1 MYRYLS
7 IVLLASLLLLSCS
20 KNMQHLADAEIEY
33 IEANESIVGSSQTDS
48 EISALIQPYQDEL
61 VGEMST
67 VLGQLPEDLKKSR
80 PNSNM
85 GNWFCDGLLY
95 MANKY
100 SSNKVD
106 FAIQNYGGL
115 RLPYLN
121 RGPVTVQNI
130 FELMPFDNKLVILAM
145 DETQIQ
151 ELLDNIADDGGWP
164 ISRGVSFRIE
174 EEKASNIKID
184 GQPLGSKKIYRVAVP
199 DYVANGGGGCHFLK
213 SIPQEDTGYYIR
225 DVFIDYLK
233 DIKEAGKKITVD
245 SSKRI
250 F

>member
-7 IVLLASLLLLSCS
+7 LILLASLLMVSCS

-48 EISALIQPYQDEL
+48 GISTIIQPYKDEL
-61 VGEMST
+61 VDEMST

-85 GNWFCDGLLY
+85 GNWFCDGLLH

-145 DETQIQ
+145 DETQMQ
-151 ELLDNIADDGGWP
+151 DLLDNIADDGGWP
-164 ISRGVSFRIE
+164 ISRGVSFSIE
-174 EEKASNIKID
+174 EEKAIDIKIN
-184 GQPLGSKKIYRVAVP
+184 GQPLGNKKTYQVALP

-233 DIKEAGKKITVD
+233 DIKEAGKQITVD